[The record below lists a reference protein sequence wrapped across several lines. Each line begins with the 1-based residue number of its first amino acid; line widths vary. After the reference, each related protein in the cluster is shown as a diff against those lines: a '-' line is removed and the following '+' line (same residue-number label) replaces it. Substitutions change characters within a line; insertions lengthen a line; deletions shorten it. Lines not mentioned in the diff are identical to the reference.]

1 MNGRIKKR
9 NEVAPSTFGALP
21 MIGKLKIGMKVW
33 NEKAKRE
40 IPTSLD
46 YFRATGPY
54 AGKFH
59 DSACYGEQP
68 SKVEIV
74 FPSDDIMQ
82 VCREEIEGRSEKNGK
97 RYGFSHDGVVYYLW
111 DEREE
116 DYLPTEDQTV
126 IDAFTKQNHV
136 TWKYTLFLNFVVLK
150 MRGVLG
156 QWQFST
162 KGEKSSMPQII
173 KAFDTMREGIGTI
186 VNVPFDLQV
195 EKATSQKPVKNKKT
209 GKLETRTFPV
219 VKLIPNI
226 SPENMDTLRGYL
238 ATNAN
243 FKKFGIIMSDERIES
258 LRHGGELALHTNPEQ
273 AAQEEFYQELHALV
287 AFLVECSILSQQK
300 HEVLED
306 MHAKGV
312 YGSNSTPVTLA
323 TYQAVYKRSEDA
335 LLAAFPELSTTEV
348 ANLQH
353 ACKHGDDLEPWA
365 DRLYEIQSNRADPEP
380 PTPEDVQTQFDGIVE
395 DDANPFAAKL
405 TYIKDVGTDA
415 DVKAAEKLMTTN
427 DEDGFDLLY
436 ERIHEQ
442 ATGA

>member
-54 AGKFH
+54 AEKFH
-59 DSACYGEQP
+59 DPACYGKQP
-68 SKVEIV
+68 GKVEIV

-111 DEREE
+111 DEKEE
-116 DYLPTEDQTV
+116 DYLPTEDQIA
-126 IDAFTKQNHV
+126 IDTFTKQNHV

-195 EKATSQKPVKNKKT
+195 EKATSQKPIKNKKT

-219 VKLIPNI
+219 VKLVPNI

-238 ATNAN
+238 TTHTD
-243 FKKFGIIMSDERIES
+243 FKKFGVIMSDERIES
-258 LRHGGELALHTNPEQ
+258 LRNDNNLALDTDPAK
-273 AAQEEFYQELHALV
+273 AAQEELYQELHAFV
-287 AFLVECSILSQQK
+287 AFLVECSVLSQQK
-300 HEVLED
+300 QDVLED
-306 MHAKGV
+306 MHTKGT
-312 YGSNSTPVTLA
+312 YGSNHVPVTLS

-335 LLAAFPELSTTEV
+335 LLAAFPEMSATEV

-353 ACKHGDDLEPWA
+353 ACKHGDDLEEWA
-365 DRLYEIQSNRADPEP
+365 DRLYKIQSQRLEEVP
-380 PTPEDVQTQFDGIVE
+380 PTPEDVQEQVDGEV
-395 DDANPFAAKL
+395 DDANPFAEGLVYVK
-405 TYIKDVGTDA
+405 KVGSA
-415 DVKAAEKLMTTN
+415 DDITQAETLMNANNEAGFTKYVDSLKAAN
-427 DEDGFDLLY
+427 GD
-436 ERIHEQ
+436 
-442 ATGA
+442 A